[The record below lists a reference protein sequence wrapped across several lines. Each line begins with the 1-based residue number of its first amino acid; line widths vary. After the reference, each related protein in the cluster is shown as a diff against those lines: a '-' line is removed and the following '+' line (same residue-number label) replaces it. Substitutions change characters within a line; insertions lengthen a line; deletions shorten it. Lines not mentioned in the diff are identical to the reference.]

1 MLESNR
7 TVVAA
12 VRDEGKARDVL
23 PSSERLL
30 VRSGVDVTDPSTFS
44 DDLWE
49 GVTQVVSAV
58 GPTFSR
64 TEQGPKYALSLVYQH
79 AHARPE
85 LVLDSMWLLASVLVS
100 NDVQPVVQ
108 TLCA

>member
-1 MLESNR
+1 MILPADPHSQSCLCRAPSLTPTGNRPQVLESNR

-23 PSSERLL
+23 PSSERLVL
-30 VRSGVDVTDPSTFS
+30 RSGVDVTDPSTFS

-64 TEQGPKYALSLVYQH
+64 TEQGPKYALSLVNMHFGY
-79 AHARPE
+79 
-85 LVLDSMWLLASVLVS
+85 
-100 NDVQPVVQ
+100 
-108 TLCA
+108 

>member
-64 TEQGPKYALSLVYQH
+64 TEQGPKYALSLFSMLSQSCSAEQH
-79 AHARPE
+79 VAARQRPWQWWGTI
-85 LVLDSMWLLASVLVS
+85 S
-100 NDVQPVVQ
+100 
-108 TLCA
+108 